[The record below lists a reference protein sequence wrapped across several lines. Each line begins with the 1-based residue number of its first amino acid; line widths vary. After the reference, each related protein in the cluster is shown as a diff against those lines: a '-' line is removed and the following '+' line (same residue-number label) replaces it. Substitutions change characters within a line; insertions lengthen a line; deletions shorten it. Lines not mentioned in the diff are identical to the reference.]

1 MAIEQDNIINSLLSA
16 ATQTIKETVP
26 GYFSANSG
34 IQQDTISE
42 PVPDYDNAPSE
53 DIIKGK
59 QNTIIIM
66 GRDRP
71 RGKTSGKGA
80 IPSTHVGCIDII
92 AGMSGIM
99 AREINSEGAKVLT
112 NKSPELDAA
121 RIYISQRSDIDSPEY
136 FNLAAGTVGNPSN
149 TSAIAIK
156 ADSVRVIGRE
166 GIKLVTGGDTY
177 SGASG
182 FLIKDKIP
190 GIDLIAGNDDSGLE
204 PLVKGEKLIEALDKT
219 VDHIQQLNSSTGAV
233 FQVLIK
239 QMESITAVANL
250 VPGNP
255 VGAAL
260 LVATKLMK
268 IECNKLSDQSFN
280 LLMHKYNYRYWFGK
294 YYFNSW
300 HNNTN

>member
-1 MAIEQDNIINSLLSA
+1 M
-16 ATQTIKETVP
+16 
-26 GYFSANSG
+26 
-34 IQQDTISE
+34 
-42 PVPDYDNAPSE
+42 
-53 DIIKGK
+53 
-59 QNTIIIM
+59 
-66 GRDRP
+66 
-71 RGKTSGKGA
+71 
-80 IPSTHVGCIDII
+80 
-92 AGMSGIM
+92 
-99 AREINSEGAKVLT
+99 T

-204 PLVKGEKLIEALDKT
+204 PLVKGDKLVEALDKT
-219 VDHIQQLNSSTGAV
+219 VEHIQKLNSSTGTV

-239 QMESITAVANL
+239 QMEAISKVAS
-250 VPGNP
+250 VAPP
-255 VGAAL
+255 VAAAL
-260 LVATKLMK
+260 EIATALLKVESYALK
-268 IECNKLSDQSFN
+268 DQAFN
-280 LLMHKYNYRYWFGK
+280 LLVHKYNYQYWFGK
-294 YYFNSW
+294 YYFKSW